1 MGPMGSMGPMSP
13 MGPGTKRTM
22 SKARGSSGAGR
33 HAFGAM
39 EREPVASAATTILA
53 PMPASSTIPRLAPHA
68 VLDGP
73 VRDYLASLRT
83 CGYRGS
89 IRTDLGARLVRA
101 SDNSIYEQL
110 PKAVLEPRD
119 ECCVIAAMRR
129 LGDPRFA
136 SIAIA
141 PRGGGT
147 GTDGSALVDGI
158 VIELAR
164 GLDRILEIDLRR
176 RLVRVQPGVVLSQ
189 LNAALA
195 PLGFRFGPTVSP
207 HDRATLGGMIATDAA
222 GKGSRIHGKTSDHV
236 RRLRTVLPGGDVIE
250 ARRLER
256 HEADAAIAA
265 GGTQGRLLAAVR
277 DALDRDEVSQALHE
291 RWPRL
296 ARPLAGYTLPKAFE
310 RATGAI
316 DLAALVC
323 GAEGTLGIV
332 IEAELAI
339 VPLAKHRRL
348 VFVGYRTFDEA
359 VAAAEPLGRL
369 APAAIE
375 TMDETVLA
383 LARTDESW
391 QGLDEVLGDTA
402 SLGAVNLVEFEGDD
416 GDALARRADELAGA
430 AASSGAAIAIRIDAE
445 SARRSLWEVRERAVG
460 LLGNLPGDRQ
470 PIAFVEDCAVP
481 PERLPEFVRGFRAI
495 LDRHGLTSGMFGHV
509 DAGCLHVRP
518 ALDLRDEAD
527 ERLVR
532 TVTDEVAAL
541 VHGLGGVLWGEHGK
555 GFRSRFNEGFFGPVL
570 MDAFTRIKTAF
581 DPRNQM
587 NPGKIATPE
596 GVPRTMLTIE
606 ASSRGALDRAIE
618 PALAARHAHA
628 IRCNGNAACQSVDV
642 DRAMCPSIKIT
653 RDPRHGPRGRSILM
667 REWMRRVSQAGWRE
681 GAAPVD
687 PSPASLPLRLWRR
700 LLDRRDFSH
709 EVREAMDGCLSC
721 KACAGSCPVK
731 VSVPEFR
738 SAFLH
743 HYHHRYARSLGDRLV
758 AGLEEALPRLDR
770 VAGVA
775 NAAMTLGWVQGLV
788 RHLGGVVDAPRIARP
803 SLAARLRPLGVEI
816 ESIEPL
822 AGLAPDASGREV
834 ILLQDAFS
842 TYLDPEAA
850 VGVVR
855 LMQALGRRPRIAS
868 YFASGKGRHV
878 KGQLGRFER
887 IARMNLA
894 RLEAL
899 ARSGRPLVG
908 IDPATTLVFRDELPK
923 SLGLDAAAV
932 PRVRLVSEWL
942 DGVEDLEASRH
953 VATVDSGEAR
963 ASLRL
968 FAHCTARAIAPES
981 SRQWRRTFERVGL
994 ALSIES
1000 VGCCGM
1006 GGAWGHE
1013 AANAA
1018 DSRGIFGLSWA
1029 SRMPHE
1035 ESGWDAIACEGF
1047 SCRSQIERICGRRVR
1062 SPAEMLADRLEASV
1076 ASIRGPEG

>member
-1 MGPMGSMGPMSP
+1 M
-13 MGPGTKRTM
+13 
-22 SKARGSSGAGR
+22 
-33 HAFGAM
+33 
-39 EREPVASAATTILA
+39 TILA
-53 PMPASSTIPRLAPHA
+53 VMPASSTIPRLAPDT
-68 VLDGP
+68 VLDGT
-73 VRDYLASLRT
+73 VRAFLASLRGV
-83 CGYRGS
+83 GYRGS

-101 SDNSIYEQL
+101 SDNSIYERL

-119 ECCVIAAMRR
+119 ECDVIAAMQV
-129 LGDPRFA
+129 LGEARFA

-158 VIELAR
+158 VIDLAR
-164 GLDRILEIDLRR
+164 GLDRILEIDLKRQV
-176 RLVRVQPGVVLSQ
+176 VRVQPGVVLAQ

-236 RRLRTVLPGGDVIE
+236 RRLRTVLPGGEVID
-250 ARRLER
+250 ARRLDR
-256 HEADAAIAA
+256 SEADAVVAA
-265 GGTQGRLLAAVR
+265 GGTHGRILAVVR
-277 DALDRDEVSQALHE
+277 EALDRDEVTRSLEE
-291 RWPRL
+291 RWPKL
-296 ARPLAGYTLPKAFE
+296 ARPLAGYTLPKAFD

-332 IEAELAI
+332 IEAELSI
-339 VPLAKHRRL
+339 TPLASYRRL

-359 VAAAEPLGRL
+359 VAAAEPLGSL

-402 SLGAVNLVEFEGDD
+402 TLGAVNLVEFEGDD
-416 GDALARRADELAGA
+416 EAQLAASAESLVA
-430 AASSGAAIAIRIDAE
+430 AAKASGAAMALRIEAE

-460 LLGNLPGDRQ
+460 LLGNMPGDRQ

-481 PERLPEFVRGFRAI
+481 PPRLPEFVQGFRAI
-495 LDRHGLTSGMFGHV
+495 LDRHGLSSGMFGHV

-532 TVTDEVAAL
+532 TVTDEVASL

-570 MDAFTRIKTAF
+570 MEAFTRIKTAF
-581 DPRNQM
+581 DPRNQL

-596 GVPRTMLTIE
+596 GVSRTMLTIE
-606 ASSRGALDRAIE
+606 ASTRGALDRAIE
-618 PALAARHAHA
+618 PSLAARHAQA
-628 IRCNGNAACQSVDV
+628 IRCNGNAACQSIDL

-681 GAAPVD
+681 GESPRD
-687 PSPASLPLRLWRR
+687 PSVASLPLRLWRR
-700 LLDRRDFSH
+700 LVDRRDFSH

-743 HYHHRYARSLGDRLV
+743 HYHRRYARSLGDRLI

-770 VAGVA
+770 VAAIA
-775 NAAMTLGWVQGLV
+775 NAATSLGPVQGLV
-788 RHLGGVVDAPRIARP
+788 KHLGGVVDAPRIARP
-803 SLAARLRPLGVEI
+803 SLANRLRAMGLEI
-816 ESIEPL
+816 ESIETL
-822 AGLAPDASGREV
+822 AALAPGGSEHEV

-850 VGVVR
+850 IGVVR
-855 LMQALGRRPRIAS
+855 LMRALGRRPRLAP

-887 IARMNLA
+887 IAKANLA
-894 RLEAL
+894 RLAKL
-899 ARSGRPLVG
+899 AQSGRPLVG

-923 SLGLDAAAV
+923 ALGLDATAV
-932 PRVRLVSEWL
+932 PRVLLVSEWL
-942 DGVEDLEASRH
+942 DEVNGLETAR
-953 VATVDSGEAR
+953 DRAR
-963 ASLRL
+963 AAASGGSTSVRL

-981 SRQWRRTFERVGL
+981 SRQWRRAFERLG
-994 ALSIES
+994 ATLSIES

-1035 ESGWDAIACEGF
+1035 ENDWEAIACEGF

-1062 SPAEMLADRLEASV
+1062 SPAEVLADRLEA
-1076 ASIRGPEG
+1076 AAR

>member
-1 MGPMGSMGPMSP
+1 
-13 MGPGTKRTM
+13 
-22 SKARGSSGAGR
+22 
-33 HAFGAM
+33 
-39 EREPVASAATTILA
+39 
-53 PMPASSTIPRLAPHA
+53 MPASSTIPRLAPDT

-73 VRDYLASLRT
+73 VRSFLTSLRT
-83 CGYRGS
+83 AGYRGS
-89 IRTDLGARLVRA
+89 IRTDLGARIVRA
-101 SDNSIYEQL
+101 SDNSIYERL
-110 PKAVLEPRD
+110 PQAVLEPRD
-119 ECCVIAAMRR
+119 ECDVIAAMRV

-136 SIAIA
+136 SIAMA

-158 VIELAR
+158 VLDLAR
-164 GLDRILEIDLRR
+164 GLDRILEIDVKRR
-176 RLVRVQPGVVLSQ
+176 FVRVQPGVVLGQ

-256 HEADAAIAA
+256 TEADAAIAA
-265 GGTQGRLLAAVR
+265 GGTQARLLAAVR
-277 DALDRDEVSQALHE
+277 EALDRDEVAQALRE
-291 RWPRL
+291 RWPKL
-296 ARPLAGYTLPKAFE
+296 ARPLAGYTLPRAFD

-332 IEAELAI
+332 VEAELSI
-339 VPLAKHRRL
+339 TPLAKHRHL
-348 VFVGYRTFDEA
+348 VFVGYRSFDEA
-359 VAAAEPLGRL
+359 VAAAEPLGSL
-369 APAAIE
+369 SPAAIE
-375 TMDETVLA
+375 TMDETVLG

-391 QGLDEVLGDTA
+391 QGLDEVLGETG

-416 GDALARRADELAGA
+416 ADRLAARAEELVA
-430 AASSGAAIAIRIDAE
+430 AAKASGAAMALRIEAA

-460 LLGNLPGDRQ
+460 LLGNMPGDRQ
-470 PIAFVEDCAVP
+470 PVAFVEDCAVP
-481 PERLPEFVRGFRAI
+481 PPRLPEFVQGFRAI
-495 LDRHGLTSGMFGHV
+495 LDRHGLSSGMFGHV

-570 MDAFTRIKTAF
+570 MEAFTRIKTAF

-606 ASSRGALDRAIE
+606 ASTRGSLDRAIE
-618 PALAARHAHA
+618 PSLAARHAHA
-628 IRCNGNAACQSVDV
+628 IRCNGNAACQSIDL

-681 GAAPVD
+681 GETPSD
-687 PSPASLPLRLWRR
+687 PSLASLPLRLWRR
-700 LLDRRDFSH
+700 MFDRRDFSH

-743 HYHHRYARSLGDRLV
+743 HYHHRYARSLGDRLI

-770 VAGVA
+770 LAAIA
-775 NAAMTLGWVQGLV
+775 NAATALGWLRGTLHHLV
-788 RHLGGVVDAPRIARP
+788 GVTDPPRLARP
-803 SLAARLRPLGVEI
+803 SLATRLRAMGIEI
-816 ESIEPL
+816 ESIETL
-822 AGLAPDASGREV
+822 AALAPDPSGREA

-850 VGVVR
+850 IGVVR
-855 LMQALGRRPRIAS
+855 LMRSLGWRPRVAA

-878 KGQLGRFER
+878 KGQLGRFDQ
-887 IARMNLA
+887 IARANRS

-923 SLGLDAAAV
+923 ALGLEASAL
-932 PRVRLVSEWL
+932 PRVLLVSEWL
-942 DGVEDLEASRH
+942 DGVRDLDAARDR
-953 VATVDSGEAR
+953 ARAAAGEA
-963 ASLRL
+963 ATSVRL

-981 SRQWRRTFERVGL
+981 ARQWRRAFERIG
-994 ALSIES
+994 ATLSLES

-1013 AANAA
+1013 SANAA

-1029 SRMPHE
+1029 SRMPHDE
-1035 ESGWDAIACEGF
+1035 ADWAAIACEGF

-1062 SPAEMLADRLEASV
+1062 SPAEILADRLESSTV
-1076 ASIRGPEG
+1076 E

>member
-1 MGPMGSMGPMSP
+1 M
-13 MGPGTKRTM
+13 
-22 SKARGSSGAGR
+22 
-33 HAFGAM
+33 
-39 EREPVASAATTILA
+39 
-53 PMPASSTIPRLAPHA
+53 PRLAPETHP
-68 VLDGP
+68 DGP
-73 VRDYLASLRT
+73 VGEYLRALRRSR
-83 CGYRGS
+83 YRGS

-119 ECCVIAAMRR
+119 ECDVVAAMRL

-136 SIAIA
+136 SVAMA

-158 VIELAR
+158 VIDLAR
-164 GLDRILEIDLRR
+164 GLDRIVEIDVTRR
-176 RLVRVQPGVVLSQ
+176 FVRVQPGVVLAQ

-222 GKGSRIHGKTSDHV
+222 GKGSRLHGKTSDHV
-236 RRLRTVLPGGDVIE
+236 RRLRTVLPGGGVLE

-256 HEADAAIAA
+256 EESDATIAA
-265 GGTQGRLLAAVR
+265 GGREARLLAAVR
-277 DALDRDEVSQALHE
+277 DALDRDEVTAALAD
-291 RWPRL
+291 RWPVL
-296 ARPLAGYTLPKAFE
+296 ARPLAGYTLPKAFD

-332 IEAELAI
+332 VEAELAI
-339 VPLAKHRRL
+339 VPLAKHRRM

-359 VAAAEPLGRL
+359 VAAAAPLG
-369 APAAIE
+369 AFIPSAIE

-383 LARTDESW
+383 LARTDEAW
-391 QGLDEVLGDTA
+391 QGLDEVLGATA

-416 GDALARRADELAGA
+416 PSSLASKAAAMAEAANGSGAATVQVIEHEPARRA
-430 AASSGAAIAIRIDAE
+430 
-445 SARRSLWEVRERAVG
+445 LWEVRERAVG
-460 LLGNLPGDRQ
+460 LLGNMPGDRQ
-470 PIAFVEDCAVP
+470 PVAFVEDCAVP
-481 PERLPEFVRGFRAI
+481 PERLPEFVREFRAI
-495 LDRHGLTSGMFGHV
+495 LDRHGLASGMYGHV

-532 TVTDEVAAL
+532 EIADEVAAL
-541 VHGLGGVLWGEHGK
+541 THRLGGVLWGEHGK

-570 MDAFTRIKTAF
+570 MQAFTRIKTAF

-587 NPGKIATPE
+587 NPGKIAVPH
-596 GVPRTMLTIE
+596 GVSPTLLTIE
-606 ASSRGALDRAIE
+606 ASSRGSRDRAIE

-628 IRCNGNAACQSVDV
+628 IRCNGNAACQSIDLE
-642 DRAMCPSIKIT
+642 RAMCPSLKIS
-653 RDPRHGPRGRSILM
+653 RDPRHGPRGRAILM
-667 REWMRRVSQAGWRE
+667 REWMRRVSREGWRE
-681 GAAPVD
+681 ASEWRE
-687 PSPASLPLRLWRR
+687 PSWSAWPIRVWRR
-700 LLDRRDFSH
+700 LVSRRDFSH

-743 HYHHRYARSLGDRLV
+743 HYHRRYARSLGDRLV

-770 VAGVA
+770 MGGLVNAATSLVSVEALVRLVAGVV
-775 NAAMTLGWVQGLV
+775 NP
-788 RHLGGVVDAPRIARP
+788 PRLARP
-803 SLAARLRPLGVEI
+803 SLEDRLRPLGVAIEPI
-816 ESIEPL
+816 ESL
-822 AGLAPDASGREV
+822 ATLPHDESGREA

-842 TYLDPEAA
+842 TYLDPQAT

-855 LMQALGRRPRIAS
+855 LLQSLGVRPRVAA
-868 YFASGKGRHV
+868 YFPSGKGRHV
-878 KGQLGRFER
+878 KGELGRFER
-887 IARMNLA
+887 IARANLA
-894 RLEAL
+894 RLESL
-899 ARSGRPLVG
+899 ASSGRPIVG

-923 SLGLDAAAV
+923 ALGLAASDVPKVQLLAEWLDSRPDLSTSVGVGPSDAAAI
-932 PRVRLVSEWL
+932 
-942 DGVEDLEASRH
+942 
-953 VATVDSGEAR
+953 
-963 ASLRL
+963 RL

-981 SRQWRRTFERVGL
+981 TRQWQRVFARFGCE
-994 ALSIES
+994 LSSEP

-1018 DSRGIFGLSWA
+1018 DSLGIFGLSWA
-1029 SRMPHE
+1029 SRMPHD
-1035 ESGWDAIACEGF
+1035 ESGWEALACEGF
-1047 SCRSQIERICGRRVR
+1047 SCRSQIERICSRRVR
-1062 SPAEMLADRLEASV
+1062 SPAEVLADRLQSRAD
-1076 ASIRGPEG
+1076 G